1 MQLGFTL
8 DTHGTCVGV
17 LRDELMPLEEL
28 ANTWEFPYAI
38 FVVFR
43 VLPDSYGRRT
53 FRRFDSGDHTLYLDL
68 SLSYELYQRMSK
80 NEQREALG
88 IHLYSYLAESLAKYT
103 KHAGKTAQ
111 AELLERVKCWMLAN
125 NWLEGKI
132 HQARLLLSGEI
143 GLYEVSRTLKLPLEE
158 IEYILLRMNS
168 DAPAAVH
175 PDNL

>member
-43 VLPDSYGRRT
+43 VLPESYGRRT

-68 SLSYELYQRMSK
+68 SLSYEVYQRMSK
-80 NEQREALG
+80 NEQRETLG
-88 IHLYSYLAESLAKYT
+88 IHLYSYLAESVSKYT
-103 KHAGKTAQ
+103 KYADITAQ
-111 AELLERVKCWMLAN
+111 AELLEHLKSWMLAN

-132 HQARLLLSGEI
+132 HQARLLLSQEMGV
-143 GLYEVSRTLKLPLEE
+143 YEVSQALKLPLEE
-158 IEYILLRMNS
+158 TEYILLRMND

-175 PDNL
+175 PDNR

>member
-17 LRDELMPLEEL
+17 LRDELQPLEAV
-28 ANTWEFPYAI
+28 ANSWEFPYGI

-43 VLPDSYGRRT
+43 VLPDHYGRRT

-68 SLSYELYQRMSK
+68 SLSYEQYQRMSK

-88 IHLYSYLAESLAKYT
+88 IHLYSYLAESIAKYN
-103 KHAGKTAQ
+103 KHAGTIAQ
-111 AELLERVKCWMLAN
+111 AQLLERVKSWMLAHH
-125 NWLEGKI
+125 WLEGKI
-132 HQARLLLSGEI
+132 HQARILLSQEMGI
-143 GLYEVSRTLKLPLEE
+143 YEVSQALKLPLEE
-158 IEYILLRMNS
+158 VEYILLRMND
-168 DAPAAVH
+168 DAPTVVH